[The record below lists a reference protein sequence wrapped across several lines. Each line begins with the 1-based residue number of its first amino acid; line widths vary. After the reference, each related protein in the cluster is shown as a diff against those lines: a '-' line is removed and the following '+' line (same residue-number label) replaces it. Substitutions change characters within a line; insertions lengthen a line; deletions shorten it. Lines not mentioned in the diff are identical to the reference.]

1 MQRMAIQDNVSVEA
15 LLLDYDG
22 TISPLHVSRA
32 ESQVP
37 LKIQAALKCIS
48 QKIPVIIVTSKA
60 PDFVIPRTRFAT
72 GWSTIN
78 GLETRIGESVFKMSL
93 SNMQLEMVSTA
104 LKYSKTRLAAVGV
117 DIEEKRL
124 SNRQVVGF
132 CVDWRRSRDFAK
144 AKRAADRVARR
155 LRALPLYVCGF
166 EGDPFFDVYSVPAHK
181 GRAVEAIRERLGLK
195 SGVAF
200 IGDSEM
206 DNPAFLLSDLSLG
219 VLHEDSQKRLCAD
232 YHASFEDLAYSLQL
246 NLGSPVSPRVSRP
259 KLCCDYWIGFED
271 VTDFLGELW
280 ENGLVFNS
288 GFSSLK
294 SLQK

>member
-1 MQRMAIQDNVSVEA
+1 MQRMAIQDHVSVEA

-37 LKIQAALKCIS
+37 SQIQVALKRIS
-48 QKIPVIIVTSKA
+48 QRIPVVVVTSKA
-60 PDFVIPRTRFAT
+60 PDFVIPRTPFAT
-72 GWSTIN
+72 AWSTIN
-78 GLETRIGESVFKMSL
+78 GLETRIGESVFNTSISKL
-93 SNMQLEMVSTA
+93 QLEMVSAA
-104 LKYSKTRLAAVGV
+104 LKYAKARLAAVDV

-124 SNRQVVGF
+124 SSQQVVGF
-132 CVDWRRSRDFAK
+132 CVDWRRSTDLAK

-155 LRALPLYVCGF
+155 LRALQLYVCGF
-166 EGDPFFDVYSVPAHK
+166 EDDPFYDVYCAPAHK

-200 IGDSEM
+200 MGDSEM

-219 VLHEDSQKRLCAD
+219 VLHEDSQPRPFAD
-232 YHASFEDLAYSLQL
+232 CYARFEDLAYSLQS
-246 NLGSPVSPRVSRP
+246 NLSPHISHKASRP
-259 KLCCDYWIGFED
+259 RLCCDYWLRFED
-271 VTDFLGELW
+271 VADFLEELW
-280 ENGLVFNS
+280 EKGLVFNS

-294 SLQK
+294 SFGE